1 MRYIFGIGLPR
12 TGTNSLGAALHSLGI
27 NGECKCVL
35 NNYKINRYN
44 EENCEVYRYIIYN
57 DSYKDN
63 DNVLDKEKITA
74 NKYNILIKKN
84 INQYISQIYELFEK
98 EKCLHNLLILDIFEM
113 KSSVIWEKMISFLEL
128 DRNKYSHL
136 IKTPFPNININSS

>member
-1 MRYIFGIGLPR
+1 LPELLR
-12 TGTNSLGAALHSLGI
+12 LLSFN
-27 NGECKCVL
+27 
-35 NNYKINRYN
+35 NRYN
-44 EENCEVYRYIIYN
+44 EKNSNAYRYIIYN
-57 DSYKDN
+57 DSYKDV
-63 DNVLDKEKITA
+63 DNLLDKEKITD
-74 NKYNILIKKN
+74 NKYIITTRDESDWKKSIVKFKDTNPNEYNILIKKN